1 MTVFRRAIESV
12 RDLDPVRV
20 TGRVRRVVGLVAEA
34 EGLPLPVGGACRI
47 RCSQESGRELDAE
60 VVGFRDGRTLLLP
73 FGRLEGVAPGDRVTY
88 SGSKLD
94 VPVSRSMLGRV
105 VDGRGVPID
114 GLSPI
119 RAEVRVPADGMP
131 VAPMRRQRITEPLGT
146 GVRAIDTLLACGK
159 GQRMGIFAG
168 SGVGKSTILGM
179 LAKRCDVPISVIA
192 LVGERGR
199 EVREFIERDL
209 GPEGLE
215 RSIVVVA
222 TSDDPPVMRLR
233 AARTATSIAEWFR
246 DQGEDVLLLLDSL
259 TRVALA
265 QREVGL
271 SANEPPTT
279 RGYPPSVF
287 TLLPQLLERT
297 GSGEHGT
304 ITSFYTVLVEG
315 DDLHDP
321 IGDAV
326 RGILDGHI
334 WLSRRMASRG
344 HFPAIDILE
353 SVSRVMPEVVDEQ
366 HAVAAQQIKEDLAR
380 ARDVEDLVQLGAY
393 VRGQDART
401 DGALDRLPAIE
412 ALLCQHAEELSTR
425 EEAIQMMHAVG
436 APRRK
441 TPAPRISSGPKTHG
455 VRPEGPVSAATPAND
470 APMSAER
477 NVR

>member
-1 MTVFRRAIESV
+1 MNIFRQAIETV
-12 RDLDPVRV
+12 RDQDPVRIV
-20 TGRVRRVVGLVAEA
+20 GRVRRVVGLVAEA

-47 RCSQESGRELDAE
+47 VLGQDSERDVDAE

-73 FGRLEGVAPGDRVTY
+73 FGRLDGVAPGDPVVYEGARQ
-88 SGSKLD
+88 D
-94 VPVSRSMLGRV
+94 VPVSTDLLGRV
-105 VDGRGVPID
+105 IDGRGDPID
-114 GLSPI
+114 GLEEI
-119 RAEVRVPADGMP
+119 RPQARVPADGTP
-131 VAPMRRQRITEPLGT
+131 VSPLLRQRIQEPIGT
-146 GVRAIDTLLACGK
+146 GVRAIDALLTCGK

-179 LAKRCDVPISVIA
+179 LANRSEAPVCVIG

-209 GPEGLE
+209 GPEGLK

-222 TSDDPPVMRLR
+222 TSDDPPVLRLR
-233 AARTATSIAEWFR
+233 AARTATAIAEWFR
-246 DQGEDVLLLLDSL
+246 DRGEDVLLLLDSL

-279 RGYPPSVF
+279 RGFPPSVF
-287 TLLPQLLERT
+287 TLLPQILERT
-297 GSGEHGT
+297 GAGVEGT

-334 WLSRRMASRG
+334 WLSRRLASRG

-353 SVSRVMPEVVDEQ
+353 SVSRVMPEVISEE
-366 HAVAAQQIKEDLAR
+366 HAVAAQLIKEDLAR

-393 VRGQDART
+393 VRGQDPRT
-401 DGALDRLPAIE
+401 DAALDRFPKIETLLRQRSDEECSRRESVE
-412 ALLCQHAEELSTR
+412 ALISIGTESRKMPMRTLGST
-425 EEAIQMMHAVG
+425 
-436 APRRK
+436 
-441 TPAPRISSGPKTHG
+441 
-455 VRPEGPVSAATPAND
+455 EGSIG
-470 APMSAER
+470 
-477 NVR
+477 

>member
-1 MTVFRRAIESV
+1 MSAFRTSLEAI

-20 TGRVRRVVGLVAEA
+20 TGKIRRVVGLVAEA
-34 EGLPLPVGGACRI
+34 EGLPLAVGAGCQIHCRNQPE
-47 RCSQESGRELDAE
+47 RALDAE

-73 FGRLEGVAPGDRVTY
+73 YGRLEGVAPGDRVIHEGT
-88 SGSKLD
+88 KLD
-94 VPVSRSMLGRV
+94 VPVTRELLGRV

-114 GLSPI
+114 REGALKPT
-119 RAEVRVPADGMP
+119 ARVPADGQP
-131 VAPMRRQRITEPLGT
+131 VAPLERQRIVEPIGT

-159 GQRMGIFAG
+159 GQRLGIFAG
-168 SGVGKSTILGM
+168 SGVGKSTLLGM
-179 LAKRCDVPISVIA
+179 LAKRSDAPISVIA

-199 EVREFIERDL
+199 EVRDFIERDL

-215 RSIVVVA
+215 RSVVVVA

-233 AARTATSIAEWFR
+233 AARTATAIAEWFR

-279 RGYPPSVF
+279 RGFPPSVF

-297 GSGEHGT
+297 GAGERGT

-334 WLSRRMASRG
+334 WLSRKLASRG

-353 SVSRVMPEVVDEQ
+353 SVSRVMPDVIDEA
-366 HAVAAQQIKEDLAR
+366 HATAAQLVREDLAR
-380 ARDVEDLVQLGAY
+380 VGEVEDLVQLGAY
-393 VRGQDART
+393 VRGQDTRT
-401 DGALDRLPAIE
+401 DQALDRMKAVE
-412 ALLCQHAEELSTR
+412 ALLRQSADEVTNRTDAVASLLSIGT
-425 EEAIQMMHAVG
+425 
-436 APRRK
+436 PRRTGRASLAAAPQPG
-441 TPAPRISSGPKTHG
+441 TPKAAVPVAPGVGEPKDRRT
-455 VRPEGPVSAATPAND
+455 A
-470 APMSAER
+470 
-477 NVR
+477 